1 MNDSNRNQVAH
12 EIAKGL
18 LSYYPDGYF
27 CLTNFF
33 VRTYKL
39 TIDPQY

>member
-18 LSYYPDGYF
+18 LSYYQ
-27 CLTNFF
+27 TATF
-33 VRTYKL
+33 VSPIFLYAHISL
-39 TIDPQY
+39 L